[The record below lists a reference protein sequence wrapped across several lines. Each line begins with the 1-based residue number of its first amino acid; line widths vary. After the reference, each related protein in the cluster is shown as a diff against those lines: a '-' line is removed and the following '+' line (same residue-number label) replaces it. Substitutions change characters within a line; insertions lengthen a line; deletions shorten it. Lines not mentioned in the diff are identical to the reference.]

1 MRVSWLLI
9 GAWTTAAMWLAA
21 PEKAFSQISRREP
34 YVGYVYPA
42 GACQGNSVSVILG
55 GQNLRGARIMHIS
68 GYGIQGRITDYAP
81 ALNRKQLQD
90 VGQHLR
96 YWMRVRWAEIMAPN
110 YLPRLR
116 ESATQKKEEL
126 PRLPDHPWLRG
137 LEKMSLK
144 ELDALRRKLFDP
156 KKQPNAQLGEM
167 IFATLSIA
175 QKAAPGVYEIRL
187 ETPTG
192 ITNPVHFIVGTMPE
206 IIEQEPNT
214 VAPASAAELPVVFNG
229 QIMPGDVDSFRF
241 KARQGQKLVFT
252 AEARQL
258 VPYMADAV
266 PGWMQAVLTLY
277 DSQGKELAYADDYRF
292 DPDPVL
298 FFSVPQ
304 DGEYVIQIRD
314 SLYRGREDFVY
325 RITAAEQPFVTSF
338 FPLGGQAGQPL
349 QITLYGWNLPE
360 KTAYLDTKPEGPR
373 IRPTQFPWPQER
385 SHPLCY
391 AVDTLPEI
399 NETEPNNGF
408 SVAQKVSL
416 PQIINGC
423 INFPG
428 DVDAFSFEGNAG
440 QEIVAE
446 IMARRLGSPLDSLLE
461 LLDSEGRLL
470 ARNDDYADRS
480 FGLLTHHADSYIY
493 FQLPRKG
500 RYAVLVRDMQQ
511 QGGVEFAYRLRLS
524 APQPDFALYVTP
536 SSLKMSPGACLP
548 LTVHAI
554 RKDGFT
560 GEIALSLAAPS
571 QGFSL
576 QGARIPP
583 GQETVHFTIRA
594 PFQPIGAP
602 LTVRLEGKAQ
612 IGEKIVTHLVQPAEE
627 MMQAF
632 AYRHL
637 VPAQQLLAIVN
648 FMPGMPPG
656 IAQMELISSR
666 PIRIPLGGT
675 QEAIFKA
682 PPPGLASLF
691 QNVKLE
697 LHSAPEGVS
706 LKEQA
711 FTPAGVKVALSADKA
726 KLKPGW
732 QDNLIF
738 EAFGQGEIKRPNGK
752 TMKWQ
757 RSLGFLP
764 AVPMEI
770 VP

>member
-1 MRVSWLLI
+1 MRAAWLLVVV
-9 GAWTTAAMWLAA
+9 WAAAVLWLAA

-34 YVGYVYPA
+34 YIGYVYPA
-42 GACQGNSVSVILG
+42 GARQNSSVSVTFG
-55 GQNLRGARIMHIS
+55 GQNLRGARMLHIT
-68 GYGIQGRITDYAP
+68 GNGIQGRITDYAP
-81 ALNRKQLQD
+81 ALNRKQLID

-96 YWMRVRWAEIMAPN
+96 YWMRVRWAEIMAPGAVQRWMGEAAERKED
-110 YLPRLR
+110 LP
-116 ESATQKKEEL
+116 K
-126 PRLPDHPWLRG
+126 LPDHPWLQG

-144 ELDALRRKLFDP
+144 ELDALRMKLFDP

-167 IFATLSIA
+167 IFATLTIA
-175 QKAAPGVYEIRL
+175 QKATPGVYEIRL

-192 ITNPVHFIVGTMPE
+192 ITNPVRFIVGTLPE
-206 IIEQEPNT
+206 IIEQEPNAA
-214 VAPASAAELPVVFNG
+214 APDSAAELPAVFNG

-277 DSQGKELAYADDYRF
+277 DAQGKELAYADDYGF

-298 FFSVPQ
+298 FFSVPR
-304 DGEYVIQIRD
+304 DGEYVIQIHD
-314 SLYRGREDFVY
+314 ALYRGREDFVY
-325 RITAAEQPFVTSF
+325 RLTAGEQPFVTSF

-349 QITLYGWNLPE
+349 QIALNGWNLPE
-360 KTAYLDTKPEGPR
+360 KTAYLDTKPDGPR
-373 IRPTQFPWPQER
+373 IRQTRFSWPKGL
-385 SHPLCY
+385 SNPLYY
-391 AVDTLPEI
+391 AVDALPESS
-399 NETEPNNGF
+399 ETEPNNRL
-408 SVAQKVSL
+408 SAAQKVSF

-423 INFPG
+423 ISSPG
-428 DVDAFSFEGNAG
+428 DVDVFSFEGNAG

-446 IMARRLGSPLDSLLE
+446 IMARRLGSPVDSFLE
-461 LLDSEGRLL
+461 LLDAEGRVL

-480 FGLLTHHADSYIY
+480 FGLLTHHADSYILAK
-493 FQLPRKG
+493 LPKKG

-511 QGGVEFAYRLRLS
+511 HGGEKFAYRLRLS

-548 LTVHAI
+548 LTIHVI
-554 RKDGFT
+554 RKDSFA
-560 GEIALSLAAPS
+560 GEIALSLAAPI

-576 QGARIPP
+576 QGACIPP
-583 GQETVHFTIRA
+583 GQETVHVTIKA
-594 PFQPIGAP
+594 PLQPIGAP
-602 LTVRLEGKAQ
+602 LPVRVEGKAQ
-612 IGEKIVTHLVQPAEE
+612 IGEKIVTHQAQPAEE

-656 IAQMELISSR
+656 IAQMELISSS
-666 PIRIPLGGT
+666 PVRIPLGGT
-675 QEAIFKA
+675 QEALFKA

-691 QNVKLE
+691 QNVKLD
-697 LHSAPEGVS
+697 LYSAPEGVS

-711 FTPAGVKVALSADKA
+711 FVPAGIKVVLSADKA

-738 EAFGQGEIKRPNGK
+738 EAFGIGEIQRPNGK

-757 RSLGFLP
+757 RSLGYLP